1 MKKRILVVIIMLT
14 LNLSITAKAGVP
26 VLSPTELIQ
35 AILEYTQTLK
45 DYEEQMTQVS
55 QGYQQIAQLE
65 KEYAQALREYDHLLE
80 QAQAYKD
87 KWGSHDWNKFID
99 EMADYYAKKNYKSNS
114 ELEQDN
120 DYWKNKTLYVS
131 KYGKVISWG
140 QVKSQLESLNFKNG
154 NEYLTDLETDY
165 TQINSGVNKIG
176 TVTQINKYV
185 NDKIDF
191 LEKMEEERLGLGE
204 NSELATLQ
212 YLLKQNEEMMKI
224 QLQKMV
230 FDSELIRIAD
240 EKQNIQNNKEM
251 NRQYQELLQIKESLN
266 KPLTYDNSR
275 ARLGNF

>member
-87 KWGSHDWNKFID
+87 KWGSYNWNKFID
-99 EMADYYAKKNYKSNS
+99 EMADFYAKKNYKSNS

-224 QLQKMV
+224 QLQKML
-230 FDSELIRIAD
+230 FYSELIRIAY
-240 EKQNIQNNKEM
+240 EKQNIQNNKEI
-251 NRQYQELLQIKESLN
+251 NSKYQ
-266 KPLTYDNSR
+266 
-275 ARLGNF
+275 